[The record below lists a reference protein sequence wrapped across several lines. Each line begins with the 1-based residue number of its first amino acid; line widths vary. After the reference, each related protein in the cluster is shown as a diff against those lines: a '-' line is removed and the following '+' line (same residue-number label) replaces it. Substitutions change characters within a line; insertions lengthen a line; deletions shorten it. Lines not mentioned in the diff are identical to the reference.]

1 MHHSSFPQRH
11 SQFSARYGMFPQRH
25 RLLAMPHSSIS
36 LLHRRFSARYGS
48 FLSAAGCSLCTIEY
62 LLMLVAKL
70 QLNSDIPTN
79 SDKIFIVFPVFY
91 SYPSLPAVLTSTRF
105 MTISAKIMMTST
117 QIMMTFVR
125 IMMTSTQIMMTFVRI
140 VMTSTKIMMTF
151 VKIMTTSTKTI
162 TTNASLLSLSATP
175 QALFAPKEHLPTP
188 VLVKGVTAEVLIFS
202 AETLVV

>member
-1 MHHSSFPQRH
+1 
-11 SQFSARYGMFPQRH
+11 MFPLRR
-25 RLLAMPHSSIS
+25 RLLAMHHSSIS

-91 SYPSLPAVLTSTRF
+91 SYPSLPAVLNSTRF

-117 QIMMTFVR
+117 KIMMTFVR
-125 IMMTSTQIMMTFVRI
+125 IMMTSI
-140 VMTSTKIMMTF
+140 KIMMAF
-151 VKIMTTSTKTI
+151 VKIMTTSTNNI
-162 TTNASLLSLSATP
+162 TTAASLLSLSATP
-175 QALFAPKEHLPTP
+175 QVLFALKEHIPTP

-202 AETLVV
+202 AETLVI

>member
-1 MHHSSFPQRH
+1 
-11 SQFSARYGMFPQRH
+11 MFPQRR
-25 RLLAMPHSSIS
+25 RLLAMHHSSIS

-48 FLSAAGCSLCTIEY
+48 FLSATGCSICTIEY

-91 SYPSLPAVLTSTRF
+91 SYPSLPAVLTSARF

-117 QIMMTFVR
+117 KIVMTFVRIMMASTKIMMTFVR
-125 IMMTSTQIMMTFVRI
+125 IMMTSI
-140 VMTSTKIMMTF
+140 KIMMAF

-175 QALFAPKEHLPTP
+175 QALFAP
-188 VLVKGVTAEVLIFS
+188 
-202 AETLVV
+202 

>member
-1 MHHSSFPQRH
+1 MH
-11 SQFSARYGMFPQRH
+11 
-25 RLLAMPHSSIS
+25 HSSIS

-91 SYPSLPAVLTSTRF
+91 SYPSLLAVTIPTRF
-105 MTISAKIMMTST
+105 MTISAKIMTIST
-117 QIMMTFVR
+117 PLEG
-125 IMMTSTQIMMTFVRI
+125 
-140 VMTSTKIMMTF
+140 TSTKIMMTF
-151 VKIMTTSTKTI
+151 VKIMMASTKNMMTSVKIMTNSTNNITTSV
-162 TTNASLLSLSATP
+162 SLLSLSP
-175 QALFAPKEHLPTP
+175 AP
-188 VLVKGVTAEVLIFS
+188 EVLIFS

>member
-1 MHHSSFPQRH
+1 MRH
-11 SQFSARYGMFPQRH
+11 SPFSARYGMFPQRR
-25 RLLAMPHSSIS
+25 RLLAMHHSSIS
-36 LLHRRFSARYGS
+36 LLHKRFSARYGS
-48 FLSAAGCSLCTIEY
+48 ILSAAGCSLCTIEY

-91 SYPSLPAVLTSTRF
+91 SYPSIPAVLTSTRF

-117 QIMMTFVR
+117 KFMMAFVR
-125 IMMTSTQIMMTFVRI
+125 IMMTSTKIMMTSI
-140 VMTSTKIMMTF
+140 KIMMAFVKIMTTF
-151 VKIMTTSTKTI
+151 VKIMTTSTINI
-162 TTNASLLSLSATP
+162 TTSAFLPSLSATP

-202 AETLVV
+202 AETLVI

>member
-1 MHHSSFPQRH
+1 MRH
-11 SQFSARYGMFPQRH
+11 SQFSARYEMFPQRH
-25 RLLAMPHSSIS
+25 RLLAMRHSSFPLRHSQFSARYEMFPQRHRLLAMRHSSIS

-105 MTISAKIMMTST
+105 MSISAKIMTIST
-117 QIMMTFVR
+117 PLEG
-125 IMMTSTQIMMTFVRI
+125 
-140 VMTSTKIMMTF
+140 TSTKIMMTSTR
-151 VKIMTTSTKTI
+151 IMTTSTF
-162 TTNASLLSLSATP
+162 LLSISATP
-175 QALFAPKEHLPTP
+175 QVLFTPKEHLPKP
-188 VLVKGVTAEVLIFS
+188 VQVNGVTPEVLIFS
-202 AETLVV
+202 AGTLVV

>member
-1 MHHSSFPQRH
+1 MHHRS
-11 SQFSARYGMFPQRH
+11 
-25 RLLAMPHSSIS
+25 LAMRYSLFSMLHRWFSMHHSSIS

-91 SYPSLPAVLTSTRF
+91 SYPSLHAVLTSTRF
-105 MTISAKIMMTST
+105 MTISAKIMTISTPLEGTST
-117 QIMMTFVR
+117 KIMMTFVR
-125 IMMTSTQIMMTFVRI
+125 IMMTST
-140 VMTSTKIMMTF
+140 KIMMAF

-162 TTNASLLSLSATP
+162 ITSASLLSLSP
-175 QALFAPKEHLPTP
+175 AP
-188 VLVKGVTAEVLIFS
+188 EVLIFS

>member
-1 MHHSSFPQRH
+1 MVSFLSAIGCSPCATASSQRAMGSFLSTIGCLPCITAPFRCATAS
-11 SQFSARYGMFPQRH
+11 SQC
-25 RLLAMPHSSIS
+25 AMEC
-36 LLHRRFSARYGS
+36 

-91 SYPSLPAVLTSTRF
+91 SYPSLPAVLTSARF
-105 MTISAKIMMTST
+105 MTIPAKIMMP
-117 QIMMTFVR
+117 
-125 IMMTSTQIMMTFVRI
+125 
-140 VMTSTKIMMTF
+140 STKIMMPSIKIMMAF
-151 VKIMTTSTKTI
+151 VRIMTTSTNNI

-188 VLVKGVTAEVLIFS
+188 VLVKGVMAEVLIFS
-202 AETLVV
+202 AETLVI

>member
-1 MHHSSFPQRH
+1 M
-11 SQFSARYGMFPQRH
+11 GC
-25 RLLAMPHSSIS
+25 
-36 LLHRRFSARYGS
+36 
-48 FLSAAGCSLCTIEY
+48 FLSAIGCSLCAIEY

-91 SYPSLPAVLTSTRF
+91 SYPSLHAVLTSTRF

>member
-1 MHHSSFPQRH
+1 
-11 SQFSARYGMFPQRH
+11 MFPQRR
-25 RLLAMPHSSIS
+25 RLLAMHHSSIS

-91 SYPSLPAVLTSTRF
+91 SYPSLPAVLTSARF
-105 MTISAKIMMTST
+105 MTIPAK
-117 QIMMTFVR
+117 IMMTFVR
-125 IMMTSTQIMMTFVRI
+125 IMMTST
-140 VMTSTKIMMTF
+140 KIMMAF
-151 VKIMTTSTKTI
+151 VKIMTTSTKTITTSTNNI

-202 AETLVV
+202 AETLVI